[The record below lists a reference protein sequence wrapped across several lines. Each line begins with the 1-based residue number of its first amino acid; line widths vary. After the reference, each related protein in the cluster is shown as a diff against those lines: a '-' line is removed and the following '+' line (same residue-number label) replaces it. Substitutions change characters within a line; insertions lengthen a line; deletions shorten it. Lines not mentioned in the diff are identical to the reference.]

1 MKKYLVFIFLTGCY
15 FGQLFEL
22 THNGATRIY
31 WVDYPENA
39 IDPAPL
45 VINMHGRN
53 NTLYAQM
60 YISEMSSFANSQNIA
75 VAYPQ
80 GINSWGV
87 PAWNSGVWWDNSI
100 YDDVGHINTLIDSIA
115 SNFDIDTNRI
125 YACGFS
131 NGGFMAYD
139 LACELSDRIVAF
151 GSVSGNFM
159 MNSNQDC
166 TNDREIPIMH
176 IHGTDDFIVRY
187 YPPTIDFSMTALE
200 AMDWWSVE
208 NNLTE
213 QSYSQLNDYVTF
225 FTNYSLNSSTK
236 FTHIQVEG
244 GDHEWF
250 DYDWGFHASEELL
263 SFFMQYSMTDFYNY
277 GPVLSSIENHQ
288 AYEDTPFKINIL
300 ATSPIGSQ
308 INYSASSDTSAI
320 GVLIDEDSLV
330 VWFQQDWAG
339 EGNISV
345 IASDENLLSDTT
357 FFTVTVLPVNDP
369 PSNFELI
376 FPTIVDTI
384 PVSIYTDEIIPFTW
398 HSSIDVD
405 SEVHYNL
412 GVTINHPNELYSKN
426 YFDIF
431 DTTLG
436 ISPYDYAIL
445 MTDLGLLQSTFNYF
459 IEVSDGEFTVVSD
472 SGEFVLNNFSLNVK
486 NSNIPEKFFLYQN
499 FPNPFNPITTID
511 YDLPKNTMV
520 DINVYDMKGRFVK
533 NILKNFQTSGHKSI
547 QWNATNHQNESVS
560 GGMYLYIIQAGDF
573 RQTKKMVFL
582 K

>member
-1 MKKYLVFIFLTGCY
+1 M
-15 FGQLFEL
+15 
-22 THNGATRIY
+22 
-31 WVDYPENA
+31 
-39 IDPAPL
+39 
-45 VINMHGRN
+45 
-53 NTLYAQM
+53 
-60 YISEMSSFANSQNIA
+60 
-75 VAYPQ
+75 
-80 GINSWGV
+80 
-87 PAWNSGVWWDNSI
+87 
-100 YDDVGHINTLIDSIA
+100 
-115 SNFDIDTNRI
+115 
-125 YACGFS
+125 
-131 NGGFMAYD
+131 
-139 LACELSDRIVAF
+139 
-151 GSVSGNFM
+151 
-159 MNSNQDC
+159 
-166 TNDREIPIMH
+166 
-176 IHGTDDFIVRY
+176 
-187 YPPTIDFSMTALE
+187 
-200 AMDWWSVE
+200 
-208 NNLTE
+208 
-213 QSYSQLNDYVTF
+213 
-225 FTNYSLNSSTK
+225 
-236 FTHIQVEG
+236 
-244 GDHEWF
+244 
-250 DYDWGFHASEELL
+250 
-263 SFFMQYSMTDFYNY
+263 
-277 GPVLSSIENHQ
+277 
-288 AYEDTPFKINIL
+288 
-300 ATSPIGSQ
+300 
-308 INYSASSDTSAI
+308 
-320 GVLIDEDSLV
+320 
-330 VWFQQDWAG
+330 
-339 EGNISV
+339 
-345 IASDENLLSDTT
+345 SDTT

-376 FPTIVDTI
+376 FPTIIDTI

-412 GVTINHPNELYSKN
+412 GVTIDHPNELYSKN

-486 NSNIPEKFFLYQN
+486 NSNIPDKFFLYQN